1 MARDPTGQDPITSLL
16 PMQEITVRQGEEGKG
31 GKGGREG
38 GRDIEGVYDKLV
50 MLLSLS
56 LLCQAMFD
64 LTISGLSFLTDLRGL
79 ENLAKYGD
87 ELSIVNNQ
95 QLSTLVHLSANVT
108 SDPSNLLSLNN
119 IGIRGNPM
127 LQDLSG
133 LRLVE
138 NVTGKGEGRGRA
150 RWRIRRRRNG
160 KDI

>member
-1 MARDPTGQDPITSLL
+1 M
-16 PMQEITVRQGEEGKG
+16 RQGEEGKG

-79 ENLAKYGD
+79 ENLAEYGD

-95 QLSTLVHLSANVT
+95 QLSTLAHLSANVT

-138 NVTGKGEGRGRA
+138 NVTGKGEGRGRV
-150 RWRIRRRRNG
+150 RWRMRRRRNG